1 MKQTN
6 QLSQIRQFLLYISIS
21 LFSVC
26 ALMGIMATLS
36 GPVDWRILTT
46 TLFTAVASL
55 FAMGGVA
62 RLEDDQRLVKTL
74 SSLSLVINA
83 LWLLGALILVWELL
97 PSLGIC
103 NTSASSE
110 FPGGYDYMLCGQLEE
125 ILTKLTVTV
134 FIITS
139 LTTLTAKFLSFKRND
154 SIISGLVTMTISS
167 ASLLSLVGL
176 SILWQKHGGDA
187 LTANWQLLTIFGI
200 LTVFGLVV
208 TPVLIRAQAYKQKS
222 QTAVSDE
229 ERQRLRQEIEQEVR
243 AKIAAEQQANTP
255 EDNKE
260 GAEQL

>member
-26 ALMGIMATLS
+26 AFMGIMAALS
-36 GPVDWRILTT
+36 GPVDWRILMT

-62 RLEDDQRLVKTL
+62 RLEGDQRLIKTL
-74 SSLSLVINA
+74 SVVSLIINA
-83 LWLLGALILVWELL
+83 SWLLGALILVWELL
-97 PSLGIC
+97 HSLGIC
-103 NTSASSE
+103 NTNISSE
-110 FPGGYDYMLCGQLEE
+110 FPGGYDYMFCGQLEE
-125 ILTKLTVTV
+125 ILTKLTITA

-139 LTTLTAKFLSFKRND
+139 LTTLIAKFLSFKRNN
-154 SIISGLVTMTISS
+154 SIISGLVTLTISS

-176 SILWQKHGGDA
+176 SILWQKHGGDV

-208 TPVLIRAQAYKQKS
+208 TPVLMRAQAYKQKA
-222 QTAVSDE
+222 QAVSDE
-229 ERQRLRQEIEQEVR
+229 ERQRLRQEIEREVR
-243 AKIAAEQQANTP
+243 AELATKEQVNEP
-255 EDNKE
+255 EDDKDGTE
-260 GAEQL
+260 

>member
-26 ALMGIMATLS
+26 ALMGIMTALS

-62 RLEDDQRLVKTL
+62 RLEDDQRLIKTL

-103 NTSASSE
+103 NTSASYE
-110 FPGGYDYMLCGQLEE
+110 FPEGYDYMLCGRLKET
-125 ILTKLTVTV
+125 LLKLTITA

-139 LTTLTAKFLSFKRND
+139 LTTLTAKFLSFKRNN
-154 SIISGLVTMTISS
+154 SIISGLVTLTISS

-208 TPVLIRAQAYKQKS
+208 TPVLMRAQAYKQKS
-222 QTAVSDE
+222 QAAVSDE

-255 EDNKE
+255 EDKE
-260 GAEQL
+260 GGAE

>member
-36 GPVDWRILTT
+36 GPVDGRILIT

-62 RLEDDQRLVKTL
+62 RLEDEQRLIKTL
-74 SSLSLVINA
+74 SVVSLIVNA

-103 NTSASSE
+103 NTSASYE
-110 FPGGYDYMLCGQLEE
+110 FPAGYDYMFCGRLKET
-125 ILTKLTVTV
+125 LLKLTITA

-139 LTTLTAKFLSFKRND
+139 LTALTAKFLSFKRND
-154 SIISGLVTMTISS
+154 SIISGLVTLTISS

-176 SILWQKHGGDA
+176 SILWQKHGGDV

-208 TPVLIRAQAYKQKS
+208 TPVLMRAQAYKQKA
-222 QTAVSDE
+222 QAVSDE

-243 AKIAAEQQANTP
+243 AELVAEQQSDKP
-255 EDNKE
+255 EDSKDGSE
-260 GAEQL
+260 

>member
-1 MKQTN
+1 
-6 QLSQIRQFLLYISIS
+6 
-21 LFSVC
+21 
-26 ALMGIMATLS
+26 MGIMATLS

-62 RLEDDQRLVKTL
+62 RLEDEQRLIKTL
-74 SSLSLVINA
+74 SVVSLIVNA

-103 NTSASSE
+103 NTSASYE
-110 FPGGYDYMLCGQLEE
+110 FPAGYDYMFCGRLKET
-125 ILTKLTVTV
+125 LLKLTVTA

-139 LTTLTAKFLSFKRND
+139 LTALTAKFLSFKRND
-154 SIISGLVTMTISS
+154 SIISGLVTLTISS
-167 ASLLSLVGL
+167 ASLLSLVSL
-176 SILWQKHGGDA
+176 SILWQEHGGDV

-208 TPVLIRAQAYKQKS
+208 TPVLMRAQAYKQKA
-222 QTAVSDE
+222 QAVSDE

-243 AKIAAEQQANTP
+243 AELVAEQQSDKP
-255 EDNKE
+255 EDSKD
-260 GAEQL
+260 GAE

>member
-36 GPVDWRILTT
+36 GPVAWRILTP
-46 TLFTAVASL
+46 TLFTAVATL

-62 RLEDDQRLVKTL
+62 RLEDEQRLIKTL
-74 SSLSLVINA
+74 SVMSLIVNA
-83 LWLLGALILVWELL
+83 LWLLGALILVWDLL
-97 PSLGIC
+97 SSLGIC
-103 NTSASSE
+103 NTNISSE

-139 LTTLTAKFLSFKRND
+139 LTTLIAKFLSFKRNN
-154 SIISGLVTMTISS
+154 SIISGLVTLTISS

-176 SILWQKHGGDA
+176 SILWQKHGGDV

-208 TPVLIRAQAYKQKS
+208 TPVLMRAQAYKQKA
-222 QTAVSDE
+222 QAVSDE
-229 ERQRLRQEIEQEVR
+229 ERQRLRQEIEREVR
-243 AKIAAEQQANTP
+243 AELATKEQVNEP
-255 EDNKE
+255 EDDKDGTE
-260 GAEQL
+260 

>member
-1 MKQTN
+1 
-6 QLSQIRQFLLYISIS
+6 
-21 LFSVC
+21 
-26 ALMGIMATLS
+26 MGIMATLS

-62 RLEDDQRLVKTL
+62 RLEDDQRLIKTL

-103 NTSASSE
+103 NTSASYE
-110 FPGGYDYMLCGQLEE
+110 FAEGYDYMFCGRLKET
-125 ILTKLTVTV
+125 LLKLTITA

-154 SIISGLVTMTISS
+154 SIISGLVTLTISS

-176 SILWQKHGGDA
+176 SILWQKHGGDV

-208 TPVLIRAQAYKQKS
+208 TPVLMRAQAYKQKARS
-222 QTAVSDE
+222 AMSDE
-229 ERQRLRQEIEQEVR
+229 ERRRLRQEIEQEVR
-243 AKIAAEQQANTP
+243 AELAAEQQSDKP
-255 EDNKE
+255 EDSKD
-260 GAEQL
+260 GAE

>member
-1 MKQTN
+1 
-6 QLSQIRQFLLYISIS
+6 
-21 LFSVC
+21 
-26 ALMGIMATLS
+26 MGIMATLS

-62 RLEDDQRLVKTL
+62 RLEDEQRLIKTL

-103 NTSASSE
+103 NTSASYE
-110 FPGGYDYMLCGQLEE
+110 FPEGYDYMLCGRLKET
-125 ILTKLTVTV
+125 LLKLTITA

-139 LTTLTAKFLSFKRND
+139 LTTLIAKFLSFKRND
-154 SIISGLVTMTISS
+154 SIISGLVTLTISS

-176 SILWQKHGGDA
+176 SILWQKHGGDV

-208 TPVLIRAQAYKQKS
+208 TPVLMRAQAYKQKA
-222 QTAVSDE
+222 QAVSDE

-243 AKIAAEQQANTP
+243 AELVAEQQSDKP
-255 EDNKE
+255 EDSKDGSE
-260 GAEQL
+260 

>member
-62 RLEDDQRLVKTL
+62 RLEDEQRLIKTL
-74 SSLSLVINA
+74 SVVSLIVNA
-83 LWLLGALILVWELL
+83 LWLLGALILVWDLL
-97 PSLGIC
+97 SSLGIC
-103 NTSASSE
+103 NTNISSE

-139 LTTLTAKFLSFKRND
+139 LTTLIAKFLSFKRND
-154 SIISGLVTMTISS
+154 SIISGLVTLTISS

-176 SILWQKHGGDA
+176 SILWQKHGGDV

-222 QTAVSDE
+222 QAAVSDE

-255 EDNKE
+255 EDKE
-260 GAEQL
+260 GGAE

>member
-1 MKQTN
+1 
-6 QLSQIRQFLLYISIS
+6 
-21 LFSVC
+21 
-26 ALMGIMATLS
+26 MGIMATLS

-62 RLEDDQRLVKTL
+62 RLEDNQRLIKTL
-74 SSLSLVINA
+74 SVMSLIVNA

-103 NTSASSE
+103 NTSASYE
-110 FPGGYDYMLCGQLEE
+110 FAEGYDYMLCGRLKET
-125 ILTKLTVTV
+125 LLKLTITA

-139 LTTLTAKFLSFKRND
+139 LTTLIAKFLSFKRND
-154 SIISGLVTMTISS
+154 SIISGLVTLTISS

-176 SILWQKHGGDA
+176 SILWQKHGGDV

-208 TPVLIRAQAYKQKS
+208 TPVLIRAQAYKQKARS
-222 QTAVSDE
+222 AMSDE
-229 ERQRLRQEIEQEVR
+229 ERRRLRQEIEQEVR
-243 AKIAAEQQANTP
+243 AELAAEQQSDKP
-255 EDNKE
+255 EDSKD
-260 GAEQL
+260 GAE

>member
-1 MKQTN
+1 
-6 QLSQIRQFLLYISIS
+6 
-21 LFSVC
+21 
-26 ALMGIMATLS
+26 MGIMATLS

-62 RLEDDQRLVKTL
+62 RLEDDQRLIKTL

>member
-1 MKQTN
+1 MN

-62 RLEDDQRLVKTL
+62 RLEDEQRLIKTL
-74 SSLSLVINA
+74 SVVSLIVNA

-103 NTSASSE
+103 NTSASYE
-110 FPGGYDYMLCGQLEE
+110 FPEGYDYMFCGRLKET
-125 ILTKLTVTV
+125 LLKLTITA

-139 LTTLTAKFLSFKRND
+139 LTTLIAKFLSFKRND
-154 SIISGLVTMTISS
+154 SIISGLVTLTISS

-176 SILWQKHGGDA
+176 SILWQKHGGDV

-208 TPVLIRAQAYKQKS
+208 TPVLMRAQAYKQKA
-222 QTAVSDE
+222 QAVSDE

-243 AKIAAEQQANTP
+243 AELVAEQQSDKP
-255 EDNKE
+255 EDNKD
-260 GAEQL
+260 GAE

>member
-62 RLEDDQRLVKTL
+62 RLEDEQRLIKTL
-74 SSLSLVINA
+74 SVVSLIVNA

-103 NTSASSE
+103 NTSASYE
-110 FPGGYDYMLCGQLEE
+110 FPEGYDYMFCGRLKET
-125 ILTKLTVTV
+125 LLKLTITA

-139 LTTLTAKFLSFKRND
+139 LTTLIAKFLSFKRND
-154 SIISGLVTMTISS
+154 SIISGLVTLTISS

-176 SILWQKHGGDA
+176 SILWQKHGGDV

-208 TPVLIRAQAYKQKS
+208 TPVLMRAQAYKQKA
-222 QTAVSDE
+222 QAVSDE

-243 AKIAAEQQANTP
+243 AELVAEQQSDKP
-255 EDNKE
+255 EDNKD
-260 GAEQL
+260 GAE

>member
-62 RLEDDQRLVKTL
+62 RLEGDQRLIKTL
-74 SSLSLVINA
+74 SVVSLIINA
-83 LWLLGALILVWELL
+83 SWLLGALILVWELL
-97 PSLGIC
+97 HSLGIC
-103 NTSASSE
+103 NTNISSE
-110 FPGGYDYMLCGQLEE
+110 FPGGYDYMFCGQLEE
-125 ILTKLTVTV
+125 ILTKLTVTA

-139 LTTLTAKFLSFKRND
+139 LTALTAKFLSFKRND
-154 SIISGLVTMTISS
+154 SIISGLVTLTISS

-222 QTAVSDE
+222 QAAVSDE

-255 EDNKE
+255 EDKE
-260 GAEQL
+260 GGAE

>member
-1 MKQTN
+1 
-6 QLSQIRQFLLYISIS
+6 
-21 LFSVC
+21 
-26 ALMGIMATLS
+26 MGIMATLS

-62 RLEDDQRLVKTL
+62 RLEDDQRLIKTL
-74 SSLSLVINA
+74 SVVSLIVNA

-97 PSLGIC
+97 SSLGIC
-103 NTSASSE
+103 NTSASYE
-110 FPGGYDYMLCGQLEE
+110 FPAGYDYMFCGRLKET
-125 ILTKLTVTV
+125 LLKLTITA

-139 LTTLTAKFLSFKRND
+139 LTALTAKFLSFKRND
-154 SIISGLVTMTISS
+154 SIISGLVTLTISS

-208 TPVLIRAQAYKQKS
+208 TPVLMRAQAYKQKA
-222 QTAVSDE
+222 QAVSDE

-243 AKIAAEQQANTP
+243 AELVAEQQSDKP
-255 EDNKE
+255 EDSKD
-260 GAEQL
+260 GAE

>member
-62 RLEDDQRLVKTL
+62 RLEDEQRLIKTL

-103 NTSASSE
+103 NTSASYE
-110 FPGGYDYMLCGQLEE
+110 FPEGYDYMLCGRLKET
-125 ILTKLTVTV
+125 LLKLTITA

-139 LTTLTAKFLSFKRND
+139 LTTLIAKFLSFKRND
-154 SIISGLVTMTISS
+154 SIISGLVTLTISS

-176 SILWQKHGGDA
+176 SILWQKHGGDV

-208 TPVLIRAQAYKQKS
+208 TPVLMRAQAYKQKA
-222 QTAVSDE
+222 QAVSDE

-243 AKIAAEQQANTP
+243 AELVAEQQSDKP
-255 EDNKE
+255 EDSKDGSE
-260 GAEQL
+260 

>member
-62 RLEDDQRLVKTL
+62 RLEDDQRLIKTL
-74 SSLSLVINA
+74 SVVSLIVNA
-83 LWLLGALILVWELL
+83 LWLLGALILVWDLL
-97 PSLGIC
+97 SSLGIC
-103 NTSASSE
+103 NTNISSE

-125 ILTKLTVTV
+125 ILTKLTITA

-139 LTTLTAKFLSFKRND
+139 LTTLIAKFLSFKRND
-154 SIISGLVTMTISS
+154 SIISGLVTLTISS

-176 SILWQKHGGDA
+176 SILWQKHGGDV

-208 TPVLIRAQAYKQKS
+208 TPVLMRAQAYKQKA
-222 QTAVSDE
+222 QAVSDE

-243 AKIAAEQQANTP
+243 AELVAEQQSDKP
-255 EDNKE
+255 EDSKDGSE
-260 GAEQL
+260 

>member
-1 MKQTN
+1 
-6 QLSQIRQFLLYISIS
+6 
-21 LFSVC
+21 
-26 ALMGIMATLS
+26 MGIMATLS

-62 RLEDDQRLVKTL
+62 RLEDEQRLIKTL
-74 SSLSLVINA
+74 SVVSLIVNA
-83 LWLLGALILVWELL
+83 LWLLGALILVWDLL
-97 PSLGIC
+97 SSLGIC
-103 NTSASSE
+103 NTNISSE

-139 LTTLTAKFLSFKRND
+139 LTTLIAKFLSFKRND
-154 SIISGLVTMTISS
+154 SIISGLVTLTISS

-176 SILWQKHGGDA
+176 SILWQKHGGDVV
-187 LTANWQLLTIFGI
+187 TANWQLLTIFGI

-222 QTAVSDE
+222 QAAVSDE

-255 EDNKE
+255 EDKE
-260 GAEQL
+260 GGAE

>member
-1 MKQTN
+1 
-6 QLSQIRQFLLYISIS
+6 
-21 LFSVC
+21 
-26 ALMGIMATLS
+26 MGIMAALS
-36 GPVDWRILTT
+36 GPVDWRILMT

-62 RLEDDQRLVKTL
+62 RLEDDQRLIKTL
-74 SSLSLVINA
+74 SVVSLIVNA

-97 PSLGIC
+97 HSLRIC
-103 NTSASSE
+103 NTNISSE

-125 ILTKLTVTV
+125 ILTKLTVTA

-139 LTTLTAKFLSFKRND
+139 LTALTAKFLSFKRND
-154 SIISGLVTMTISS
+154 SIISGLVTLTISS

-176 SILWQKHGGDA
+176 SILWQKRGGDA

-222 QTAVSDE
+222 QAAVSDE

-255 EDNKE
+255 EDKKG
-260 GAEQL
+260 GAE

>member
-1 MKQTN
+1 
-6 QLSQIRQFLLYISIS
+6 
-21 LFSVC
+21 
-26 ALMGIMATLS
+26 MGIMTALS

-62 RLEDDQRLVKTL
+62 RLEDDQRLIKTL

-103 NTSASSE
+103 NTSASYE
-110 FPGGYDYMLCGQLEE
+110 FPEGYDYMLCGRLKET
-125 ILTKLTVTV
+125 LLKLTITA

-139 LTTLTAKFLSFKRND
+139 LTTLTAKFLSFKRNN
-154 SIISGLVTMTISS
+154 SIISGLVTLTISS

-176 SILWQKHGGDA
+176 SILWQKHGGDV

-208 TPVLIRAQAYKQKS
+208 TPVLMRAQAYKQKARS
-222 QTAVSDE
+222 AMSDE
-229 ERQRLRQEIEQEVR
+229 ERRRLRQEIEQEVR
-243 AKIAAEQQANTP
+243 AELAAEQQSDKP
-255 EDNKE
+255 EDSKG
-260 GAEQL
+260 GAE

>member
-1 MKQTN
+1 
-6 QLSQIRQFLLYISIS
+6 
-21 LFSVC
+21 
-26 ALMGIMATLS
+26 MGIMAALS
-36 GPVDWRILTT
+36 GPVDWRILMT

-62 RLEDDQRLVKTL
+62 RLEDEQRLIKTL
-74 SSLSLVINA
+74 SVVSLIVNA
-83 LWLLGALILVWELL
+83 LWLLGALILVWDLL
-97 PSLGIC
+97 SSLGIC
-103 NTSASSE
+103 NTNISSD

-125 ILTKLTVTV
+125 ILTKLTVTA

-139 LTTLTAKFLSFKRND
+139 LTALTAKFLSFKRND
-154 SIISGLVTMTISS
+154 SIISGLVTLTISS

-222 QTAVSDE
+222 QAAVSDE

-255 EDNKE
+255 EDKKG
-260 GAEQL
+260 GAE

>member
-62 RLEDDQRLVKTL
+62 RLEDNQRLIKTL
-74 SSLSLVINA
+74 SVMSLIVNA

-97 PSLGIC
+97 PSSGIC
-103 NTSASSE
+103 NTSASYE
-110 FPGGYDYMLCGQLEE
+110 FAEGYDYMLCGRLKET
-125 ILTKLTVTV
+125 LLKLTITA

-139 LTTLTAKFLSFKRND
+139 LTTLIAKFLSFKRND
-154 SIISGLVTMTISS
+154 SIISGLVTLTISS

-176 SILWQKHGGDA
+176 SILWQKHGGDV

-208 TPVLIRAQAYKQKS
+208 TPVLIRAQAYKQKARS
-222 QTAVSDE
+222 AMSDE
-229 ERQRLRQEIEQEVR
+229 ERRRLRQEIEQEVR
-243 AKIAAEQQANTP
+243 AELAAEQQSDKP
-255 EDNKE
+255 EDSKD
-260 GAEQL
+260 GAE

>member
-1 MKQTN
+1 MKQMN

-62 RLEDDQRLVKTL
+62 RLEDEQRLIKTL
-74 SSLSLVINA
+74 SVVSLIVNA

-103 NTSASSE
+103 NTSASYE
-110 FPGGYDYMLCGQLEE
+110 FPEGYDYMFCGRLKET
-125 ILTKLTVTV
+125 LLKLTITA

-139 LTTLTAKFLSFKRND
+139 LTTLIAKFLSFKRND
-154 SIISGLVTMTISS
+154 SIISGLVTLTISS

-176 SILWQKHGGDA
+176 SILWQKHGGDV

-208 TPVLIRAQAYKQKS
+208 TPVLMRAQAYKQKA
-222 QTAVSDE
+222 QAVSDE

-243 AKIAAEQQANTP
+243 AELVAEQQSDKP
-255 EDNKE
+255 EDNKD
-260 GAEQL
+260 GAE

>member
-1 MKQTN
+1 
-6 QLSQIRQFLLYISIS
+6 
-21 LFSVC
+21 
-26 ALMGIMATLS
+26 MGIMATLS

>member
-62 RLEDDQRLVKTL
+62 RLEDEQRLIKTL

-103 NTSASSE
+103 NTSASYE
-110 FPGGYDYMLCGQLEE
+110 FAEGYDYMLCGRLKET
-125 ILTKLTVTV
+125 LLKLTITA

-154 SIISGLVTMTISS
+154 SIISGLVTLTISS

-176 SILWQKHGGDA
+176 SILWQKHGGDV

-208 TPVLIRAQAYKQKS
+208 TPVLMRAQAYKQKA
-222 QTAVSDE
+222 QAVSDE

-243 AKIAAEQQANTP
+243 AKIAAEQQVNTP
-255 EDNKE
+255 EDKKG
-260 GAEQL
+260 GAE

>member
-36 GPVDWRILTT
+36 GPVDGRILTT

-62 RLEDDQRLVKTL
+62 RLEDDQRLIKTL
-74 SSLSLVINA
+74 SVVSLIVNA

-103 NTSASSE
+103 NTSASYE
-110 FPGGYDYMLCGQLEE
+110 FPAGYDYMFCGRLKET
-125 ILTKLTVTV
+125 LLKLTITA

-139 LTTLTAKFLSFKRND
+139 LTALIAKFLSFKRND
-154 SIISGLVTMTISS
+154 SIISGLVTLTISS

-176 SILWQKHGGDA
+176 SILWQEHGGDV

-208 TPVLIRAQAYKQKS
+208 TPVLMRAQAYKQKA
-222 QTAVSDE
+222 QAVSDE

-243 AKIAAEQQANTP
+243 AELVAEQQTKEP
-255 EDNKE
+255 EDNKD
-260 GAEQL
+260 GAE

>member
-1 MKQTN
+1 
-6 QLSQIRQFLLYISIS
+6 
-21 LFSVC
+21 
-26 ALMGIMATLS
+26 MGIMATLS

-139 LTTLTAKFLSFKRND
+139 LTTLTAKFLSFKCND

>member
-1 MKQTN
+1 
-6 QLSQIRQFLLYISIS
+6 
-21 LFSVC
+21 
-26 ALMGIMATLS
+26 MGIMATLS

-62 RLEDDQRLVKTL
+62 RLEDDQRLIKTL

-103 NTSASSE
+103 NTSASYE
-110 FPGGYDYMLCGQLEE
+110 FAEGYDYMFCGRLKET
-125 ILTKLTVTV
+125 LLKLTITA

-154 SIISGLVTMTISS
+154 SIISGLVTLTISS

-176 SILWQKHGGDA
+176 SILWQKHGGDV

-200 LTVFGLVV
+200 LTVFGLVM
-208 TPVLIRAQAYKQKS
+208 TPVLMRAQAYKQKARS
-222 QTAVSDE
+222 AMSDE
-229 ERQRLRQEIEQEVR
+229 ERRRLRQEIEQEVR
-243 AKIAAEQQANTP
+243 AELAAEQQSDKP
-255 EDNKE
+255 EDSKD
-260 GAEQL
+260 GAE

>member
-62 RLEDDQRLVKTL
+62 RLEDEQRLIKTL
-74 SSLSLVINA
+74 SVVSLIVNA
-83 LWLLGALILVWELL
+83 LWLLGALILVWDLL
-97 PSLGIC
+97 SSLGIC
-103 NTSASSE
+103 NTNISFE

-139 LTTLTAKFLSFKRND
+139 LTTLIAKFLSFKRND
-154 SIISGLVTMTISS
+154 SIISGLVTLTISS

-222 QTAVSDE
+222 QAAVSDE

-255 EDNKE
+255 EDKE
-260 GAEQL
+260 GGAE

>member
-1 MKQTN
+1 
-6 QLSQIRQFLLYISIS
+6 
-21 LFSVC
+21 
-26 ALMGIMATLS
+26 MGIMATLS
-36 GPVDWRILTT
+36 GPVDGRILTT

-62 RLEDDQRLVKTL
+62 RLEDDQRLIKTL
-74 SSLSLVINA
+74 SVVSLIVNA

-103 NTSASSE
+103 NTSASYE
-110 FPGGYDYMLCGQLEE
+110 FPAGYDYMFCGRLKET
-125 ILTKLTVTV
+125 LLKLTITA

-139 LTTLTAKFLSFKRND
+139 LTALTAKFLSFKRND
-154 SIISGLVTMTISS
+154 SIISGLVTLTISS

-176 SILWQKHGGDA
+176 SILWQKHGGDV

-208 TPVLIRAQAYKQKS
+208 TPVLMRAQAYKQKA
-222 QTAVSDE
+222 QAVSDE

-243 AKIAAEQQANTP
+243 AELVAEQQSDKP
-255 EDNKE
+255 EDNKD
-260 GAEQL
+260 GAE